1 MTGFASKRA
10 MANSRDSSRREE
22 FAYKEELA
30 MELDFL
36 ENDDG
41 MQLNYGNI
49 AMAEWLCPTIRLAAL
64 DLQKN
69 PYIAVGDWFQKQSN
83 NSIAE
88 LQHMAEVTYENPEN
102 EEIKQLMLLTMML
115 AAAEGSDNIGDMDH
129 LQKQLSKMVML
140 ITVVSLQR
148 KGLVRVFYENLTL
161 GADMDDAKIAE
172 KL

>member
-1 MTGFASKRA
+1 MSGWRKKQIAI
-10 MANSRDSSRREE
+10 
-22 FAYKEELA
+22 KEELA
-30 MELDFL
+30 MDLDFL

-88 LQHMAEVTYENPEN
+88 LQQMAEIAYENPDDPEN
-102 EEIKQLMLLTMML
+102 EEIEQLMLLTMML
-115 AAAEGSDNIGDMDH
+115 AAAEGTDNMGDMAH
-129 LQKQLSKMVML
+129 LQKQLSKLVML

-172 KL
+172 KI

>member
-1 MTGFASKRA
+1 MSGWRKKQIAI
-10 MANSRDSSRREE
+10 
-22 FAYKEELA
+22 KEELA

-88 LQHMAEVTYENPEN
+88 LQHMAEVAYENPDDPEN
-102 EEIKQLMLLTMML
+102 EEIEQLMLLTMML
-115 AAAEGSDNIGDMDH
+115 AAAEGSDNMGDMAH
-129 LQKQLSKMVML
+129 LQKQLSKLVML